1 MRSDF
6 EIASATIPVCEAQ
19 KLFLPGTTKQIVV
32 QQLNGRYAGIVSA
45 ADLHSTTDLSDRT
58 IQEMATQRDAVLYPE
73 MTIRNIMS
81 EFERTETDILVV
93 LDDPTNRV
101 AIGTITEAHVLRTY
115 SEELERRNQEMYSR

>member
-1 MRSDF
+1 M
-6 EIASATIPVCEAQ
+6 PVCEAQ
-19 KLFLPGTTKQIVV
+19 QLFPPGATKQIVV
-32 QQLNGRYAGIVSA
+32 QELNGQYAGIVLA
-45 ADLHSTTDLSDRT
+45 ADLHSTVDLSGRT
-58 IQEMATQRDAVLYPE
+58 IQKMATQKDAVLYPE

-93 LDDPTNRV
+93 LDGPISRV